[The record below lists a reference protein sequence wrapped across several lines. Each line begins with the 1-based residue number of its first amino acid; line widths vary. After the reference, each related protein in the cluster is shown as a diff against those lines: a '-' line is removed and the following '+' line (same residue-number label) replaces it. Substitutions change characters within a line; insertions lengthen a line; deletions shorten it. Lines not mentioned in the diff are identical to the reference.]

1 MRKGRPVFALVDFD
15 EFAEFLEDME
25 DVLAYDKAKAN
36 SDGLRVPGDVV
47 RKVIDEGKSLIQAWR
62 EYKGLTQAD
71 LAARIG
77 IKQSAD
83 ARLET
88 KGRKLRSSTR
98 EKVAKALN
106 IDPRYLKIDRK
117 SQEQTPK

>member
-1 MRKGRPVFALVDFD
+1 MIDYQVIKRKGKPVFALVDFD

-36 SDGLRVPGDVV
+36 SDGLRIPGDVA
-47 RKVIDEGKSLIQAWR
+47 RKAIDEDKPMVQAWR
-62 EYKGLTQAD
+62 EYKGFTQAD
-71 LAARIG
+71 LATRIG
-77 IKQSAD
+77 IKQSAV

-106 IDPRYLKIDRK
+106 IDSRLLEY
-117 SQEQTPK
+117 

>member
-1 MRKGRPVFALVDFD
+1 MIDYQVIKRKGKPVFALVDFD
-15 EFAEFLEDME
+15 EFSEFLEDME

-77 IKQSAD
+77 IKQSAV

-106 IDPRYLKIDRK
+106 IDPRLLEY
-117 SQEQTPK
+117 